1 MILKST
7 ELNTLKLNLYNFYL
21 FYGVNEGLKEET
33 IKNLFEINY
42 LDKIYRYEEKE
53 ILDNIKSFFENV
65 LTKSFFDNKKLVIIN
80 RATDKIRTIIEDLM
94 EKNPEDLQI
103 ILNSKNLDN
112 LDYDVDLN
120 DGVIT
125 FKNINTTLGFVRYNE
140 TAEVEYIFV
149 NPMFRR
155 QGLAKKLLSIVEEKT
170 KIKPTPQDPI
180 SPLGEKLFK
189 INKQEIN

>member
-1 MILKST
+1 M
-7 ELNTLKLNLYNFYL
+7 NN
-21 FYGVNEGLKEET
+21 
-33 IKNLFEINY
+33 
-42 LDKIYRYEEKE
+42 
-53 ILDNIKSFFENV
+53 LDNINY
-65 LTKSFFDNKKLVIIN
+65 DIN
-80 RATDKIRTIIEDLM
+80 
-94 EKNPEDLQI
+94 
-103 ILNSKNLDN
+103 
-112 LDYDVDLN
+112 LN
-120 DGVIT
+120 DGVII

-189 INKQEIN
+189 VDKQKIN